1 MEKLIEHGTK
11 ALDKKD
17 LSNIKGGHPILVALG
32 VVTTVVSL
40 GRAIDQAGQWFLDG
54 WNSPR

>member
-1 MEKLIEHGTK
+1 MKKFIKNDAIE
-11 ALDKKD
+11 LDKTD
-17 LSNIKGGHPILVALG
+17 LSKIRGGHPVLVALG

-40 GRAIDQAGQWFLDG
+40 GRALDQAGQWFLDG